1 MDKQLLVE
9 WVPFSVN
16 RNSIMESISRN
27 GGRLIV
33 SGVMQRANARNQNQR
48 IYPKTILERE
58 LDRYV
63 KNEVAERRALG
74 ELDHADSSTVNL
86 KNVSHNILEI
96 KWKGD
101 DVIGTIE
108 ILPTPAG
115 NILKS
120 LFEANITLGI
130 SSRGVGSVKSINEG
144 DDTMEVQN
152 DFNLVTF
159 DFVSTPSTHGAFMKP
174 INMTNEGKL
183 LEHTVLPSKTQKIDS
198 LIHDIIC
205 ELSGVCCIDKRN

>member
-1 MDKQLLVE
+1 MDKQLLIE

-16 RNSIMESISRN
+16 RNSITESISRN

-144 DDTMEVQN
+144 DDTMEVQS

-174 INMTNEGKL
+174 INMTSEGKL
-183 LEHTVLPSKTQKIDS
+183 LEHAILPNKTQKIDS